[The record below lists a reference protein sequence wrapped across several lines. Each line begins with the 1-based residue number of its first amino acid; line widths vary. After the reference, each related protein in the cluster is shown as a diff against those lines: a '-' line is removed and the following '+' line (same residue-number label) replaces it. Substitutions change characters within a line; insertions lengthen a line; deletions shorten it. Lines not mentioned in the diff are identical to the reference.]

1 MSGAYKD
8 ADPDVNKDL
17 KNHYREEE
25 LEKHYLIEPCQF
37 VGARTRYFKRG
48 KMGGEGTTRYYKP
61 GWSVPAL
68 IKPSLKEFAY
78 AVALRRVPREVEMNL
93 IHDINRLEDEIRPDI
108 DELIEGALGY
118 VDKYVIPKIN
128 MFRRDYLIE
137 DLRNELESLVQNTR
151 FNS

>member
-61 GWSVPAL
+61 G
-68 IKPSLKEFAY
+68 AY

-93 IHDINRLEDEIRPDI
+93 IHDINRLEDEIGPDI

-118 VDKYVIPKIN
+118 VDKHVIPKIN